1 MPRQLPNLEQM
12 ITKIQRMDRKQLK
25 QELIQFQANFTFDF
39 TSDFLDSVSIERLRH
54 IMLAAVLHVRAP
66 DASPS

>member
-1 MPRQLPNLEQM
+1 
-12 ITKIQRMDRKQLK
+12 MDRQQLK

-54 IMLAAVLHVRAP
+54 IMLAAVLHVRPGKAN
-66 DASPS
+66 PS